1 MDRTSEILT
10 FLRGAD
16 DYISGDFISAK
27 LGISRTAVWKYI
39 NQLEQKGYSIT
50 KLKGKGYRLTYT
62 PDKLFAWEIFRYL
75 DTHSIVKEI
84 IYQDTIDS
92 TNSFAFKLAI
102 GGKPE
107 GTCVVAEAQ
116 KSGKGRLNRV
126 WFSPFGKNL
135 YLSVILKP
143 PVHPAR
149 VYPVTF
155 LSSLAV
161 HDTITTVTGIT
172 PILKWPN
179 DVLIRGK
186 KVCGTLLEI
195 STEADMVRFV
205 VVGIGFNINMEENEI
220 DELIKDKATSLHIET
235 NKIYERASVCGILLS
250 NLDKYYS
257 IFLKKGEQ
265 EICSIWEKTAQIK
278 GKYLE
283 INQMGEVYRGISE
296 GIDASNGAMLINM
309 DGKVK
314 RIIAGDVS
322 F

>member
-1 MDRTSEILT
+1 MDRTREILT

-16 DYISGDFISAK
+16 DYISGDMISAK

-39 NQLEQKGYSIT
+39 NQLEHKGYGII
-50 KLKGKGYRLTYT
+50 KLKGKGYRLIDT
-62 PDKLFAWEIFRYL
+62 PDKLFPWEIYRYL

-84 IYQDTIDS
+84 VYQDNIDS
-92 TNSFAFKLAI
+92 TNSYAFKLAL

-116 KSGKGRLNRV
+116 RTGKGRLNRV
-126 WFSPFGKNL
+126 WFSPPGKNL

-149 VYPVTF
+149 VYPITF
-155 LSSLAV
+155 ISSLAV
-161 HDTITTVTGIT
+161 YDTIERVTGIAPT
-172 PILKWPN
+172 LKWPN
-179 DVLIRGK
+179 DVLIHGK

-195 STEADMVRFV
+195 STEADMVRFI
-205 VVGIGFNINMEENEI
+205 VVGIGFNINMKEKEI
-220 DELIKDKATSLHIET
+220 DEMIRNKATSLHIET
-235 NKIYERASVCGILLS
+235 KKTYERASICGILLS

-257 IFLKKGEQ
+257 IFRKKGEQ
-265 EICSIWEKTAQIK
+265 DICNIWEKTAQIK

-283 INQMGEVYRGISE
+283 INQMGEVYRGVSE
-296 GIDASNGAMLINM
+296 GIDTSGAMLININ
-309 DGKVK
+309 GKVK

>member
-1 MDRTSEILT
+1 MDRNSEILK
-10 FLRGAD
+10 FLRGTD
-16 DYISGDFISAK
+16 NYMSGDMISAK

-39 NQLEQKGYSIT
+39 NQLEQKGYGIL
-50 KLKGKGYRLTYT
+50 KLKGKGYRLINT
-62 PDKLFAWEIFRYL
+62 PDKLFPWEVYRYL
-75 DTHSIVKEI
+75 DTDSIVKEI

-92 TNSFAFKLAI
+92 TNSLAFKLAL

-116 KSGKGRLNRV
+116 RNGKGRLNRV
-126 WFSPFGKNL
+126 WFSPPGENL

-143 PVHPAR
+143 LVHPAK
-149 VYPVTF
+149 VYPITF
-155 LSSLAV
+155 ISSLAV
-161 HDTITTVTGIT
+161 SDTIEKFTGIVPT
-172 PILKWPN
+172 LKWPN
-179 DVLIRGK
+179 DVLIHEK

-195 STEADMVRFV
+195 STEADMVRFI
-205 VVGIGFNINMEENEI
+205 VVGIGFNINMKEKEI
-220 DELIKDKATSLHIET
+220 DELIKNKATSLHIET
-235 NKIYERASVCGILLS
+235 DKIYERASVCGVLLS

-257 IFLKKGEQ
+257 IFRKKGEQ
-265 EICSIWEKTAQIK
+265 EICNIWEKRAQIK

-296 GIDASNGAMLINM
+296 GIDASGAMLININ
-309 DGKVK
+309 GKVK

>member
-1 MDRTSEILT
+1 MDRTGEILT
-10 FLRGAD
+10 FLRGID
-16 DYISGDFISAK
+16 DYVSGDMISAK

-50 KLKGKGYRLTYT
+50 KLKGKGYMLTNT
-62 PDKLFAWEIFRYL
+62 PDKLFPWEVYRHL
-75 DTHSIVKEI
+75 DTNSIVKEI

-92 TNSFAFKLAI
+92 TNSFAFKLAV

-116 KSGKGRLNRV
+116 KTGKGRLNRV
-126 WFSPFGKNL
+126 WFSPPGENL
-135 YLSVILKP
+135 YLSIILKP
-143 PVHPAR
+143 LVHPAR
-149 VYPVTF
+149 VYPITF

-161 HDTITTVTGIT
+161 YDTIKRVTGIIPT
-172 PILKWPN
+172 LKWPN
-179 DVLIRGK
+179 DVLIHGK

-195 STEADMVRFV
+195 STEADMVRFI
-205 VVGIGFNINMEENEI
+205 VVGIGFNINMKEKEI
-220 DELIKDKATSLHIET
+220 DEPIKNKATSLHIET
-235 NKIYERASVCGILLS
+235 KKTYERASVCGILLS

-257 IFLKKGEQ
+257 IFRKNGEQ
-265 EICSIWEKTAQIK
+265 EICSIWEKTAQTK

-283 INQMGEVYRGISE
+283 INQMGEVYKGISE
-296 GIDASNGAMLINM
+296 GIDTSGAMLININ
-309 DGKVK
+309 GKVK

>member
-1 MDRTSEILT
+1 MDRTGEILT
-10 FLRGAD
+10 FLRGTD
-16 DYISGDFISAK
+16 DYVSGDMISAK

-50 KLKGKGYRLTYT
+50 KLKGKGYMLTNT
-62 PDKLFAWEIFRYL
+62 PDKLFPWEVYRHL
-75 DTHSIVKEI
+75 DTNSIVKEI

-92 TNSFAFKLAI
+92 TNSFAFKLAV

-116 KSGKGRLNRV
+116 KTGKGRLNRV
-126 WFSPFGKNL
+126 WFSPPGENL
-135 YLSVILKP
+135 YLSIILKP
-143 PVHPAR
+143 LVHPAR
-149 VYPVTF
+149 VYPITF

-161 HDTITTVTGIT
+161 YDTIKRVTGIIPT
-172 PILKWPN
+172 LKWPN
-179 DVLIRGK
+179 DVLIHGK

-195 STEADMVRFV
+195 STEADMVRFI
-205 VVGIGFNINMEENEI
+205 VVGIGFNINMKEKEI
-220 DELIKDKATSLHIET
+220 DEPIKNKATSLHIET
-235 NKIYERASVCGILLS
+235 KKTYERASVCGILLS

-257 IFLKKGEQ
+257 IFRKNGEQ
-265 EICSIWEKTAQIK
+265 EICSIWEKTAQTK

-283 INQMGEVYRGISE
+283 INQMGEVYKGISE
-296 GIDASNGAMLINM
+296 GIDTSGAMLININ
-309 DGKVK
+309 GKVK